1 MRVAGHVMSVF
12 GIALL
17 LSQVDFFVIRSL
29 ADFIVGTFAT
39 IKFME
44 KKTVDTAYT
53 PLADALQKGKP
64 DTGCHE
70 VMAEP

>member
-1 MRVAGHVMSVF
+1 MSVF

-17 LSQVDFFVIRSL
+17 LSQIDFFVIRSL
-29 ADFIVGTFAT
+29 ADFIVSTFAT

-53 PLADALQKGKP
+53 PLTDALQRGKSG
-64 DTGCHE
+64 TRCEE

>member
-1 MRVAGHVMSVF
+1 MSVF

-29 ADFIVGTFAT
+29 ADFIVSTFAT

-53 PLADALQKGKP
+53 PLVDAVQRGVR
-64 DTGCHE
+64 GAE
-70 VMAEP
+70 REQAAAEP